1 MGVVSTNKM
10 TIEKCKSCRVE
21 FLLSFYTHKLS
32 IGEDIDEV
40 YMTVK
45 NVISFL

>member
-1 MGVVSTNKM
+1 MGVVSTNQM
-10 TIEKCKSCRVE
+10 TIEKCKSCMIE
-21 FLLSFYTHKLS
+21 FLLSLYTHKLS

-45 NVISFL
+45 NVISLL